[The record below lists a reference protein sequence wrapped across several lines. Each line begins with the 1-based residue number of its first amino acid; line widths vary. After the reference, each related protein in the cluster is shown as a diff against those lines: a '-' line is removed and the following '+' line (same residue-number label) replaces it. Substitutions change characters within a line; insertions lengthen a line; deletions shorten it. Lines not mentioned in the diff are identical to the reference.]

1 MNILILGATGMV
13 GRVVTQ
19 NMTRCGHDVT
29 VVSRNPGKA
38 VQMFGDTAAAIS
50 WDELT
55 PEFFRSNS
63 VDAVINLAGSPMIRK
78 WTEVAKS
85 DILES
90 RKHGVRTLFLV
101 LRRVSPHRRP
111 RCVVVASSVAVYSSP
126 GRSVDEEVQPETD
139 LNFFPSRVWNE
150 IEALV
155 DELSIS
161 GIRTVIAR
169 MGVVIGPH
177 DMLKAL
183 LITSRWYMGMTLGS
197 GEQMVSWISH
207 GDLAR
212 IFEWLIKDIGIE
224 GPVNIASPN
233 AVSSEQFSRDIAAA
247 VNRPAWLRI
256 SDRTL
261 QFLLGELSENFTAS
275 QVVRPGRLTK
285 LGYEWLAPEFID
297 AVMSAK
303 TTLGM
308 DQQSN
313 VTSPVKIQR

>member
-1 MNILILGATGMV
+1 MNILTLGATGMV
-13 GRVVTQ
+13 GSVVTQ

-29 VVSRNPGKA
+29 VVSRNPGKV
-38 VQMFGDTAAAIS
+38 VQIFGDAAAAIS

-55 PEFFRSNS
+55 PEFFQSNS
-63 VDAVINLAGSPMIRK
+63 VDAIIDLAGSPMIRK

-90 RKHGVRTLFLV
+90 RKHGVRTMFGV
-101 LRRVSPHRRP
+101 LRRVSPRRRP
-111 RCVVVASSVAVYSSP
+111 RCVVVASSVAIYSSP
-126 GRSVDEEVQPETD
+126 ERCVDEDVQPETD
-139 LNFFPSRVWNE
+139 LNFFPSRVWSE

-177 DMLKAL
+177 DMLKVL
-183 LITSRWYMGMTLGS
+183 LFTSRWYMGMILGS
-197 GEQMVSWISH
+197 GKQMISWISH
-207 GDLAR
+207 DDLAR
-212 IFEWLIKDIGIE
+212 IFERLIKDVSIE

-247 VNRPAWLRI
+247 VNRPVWLRI

-261 QFLLGELSENFTAS
+261 KLLLGELSENFMAS

-285 LGYEWLAPEFID
+285 LGYEWLSPQFID
-297 AVMSAK
+297 AVLSAK
-303 TTLGM
+303 KTLGL
-308 DQQSN
+308 DQHSD
-313 VTSPVKIQR
+313 VESPVMIQR